1 MALTDRSRLGCIKR
15 KRERMQ
21 RKLDNQN
28 RNIHSA
34 SALEQSESA
43 QDLKDLSAREKAW
56 KKYLHAKAIYDETKQ
71 AEHWQYMQTC
81 ISEYEKTLKS
91 NLGVNLV

>member
-34 SALEQSESA
+34 SALEPSESA
-43 QDLKDLSAREKAW
+43 RNQKELSPREKAW
-56 KKYLHAKAIYDETKQ
+56 NKYLHAKSIYDETRQ
-71 AEHWQYMQTC
+71 AEHWRYMQEC
-81 ISEYEKTLKS
+81 ISEYEKTLKA
-91 NLGVNLV
+91 NVGVKAR